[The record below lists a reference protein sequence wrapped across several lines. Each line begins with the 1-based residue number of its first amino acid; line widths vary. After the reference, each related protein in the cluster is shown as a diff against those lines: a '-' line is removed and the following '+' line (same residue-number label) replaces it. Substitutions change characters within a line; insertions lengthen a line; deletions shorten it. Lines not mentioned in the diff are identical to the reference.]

1 MRQPDFE
8 IADRI
13 SDRIVDVLNDEIG
26 KMRASGDMRATQLL
40 AGQLLAFCALEQ
52 TMPPWEQNPGALRLL
67 RAAVHTCL
75 ESLEE
80 HEKHRAA
87 KGNGRRHH

>member
-1 MRQPDFE
+1 MKQPDFE

-13 SDRIVDVLNDEIG
+13 SDRIVDVLNDELG

-52 TMPPWEQNPGALRLL
+52 TMPPDAPWPGALRLL
-67 RAAVHTCL
+67 SAAVHTCL
-75 ESLEE
+75 DSLKD
-80 HEKHRAA
+80 HEKHGAA